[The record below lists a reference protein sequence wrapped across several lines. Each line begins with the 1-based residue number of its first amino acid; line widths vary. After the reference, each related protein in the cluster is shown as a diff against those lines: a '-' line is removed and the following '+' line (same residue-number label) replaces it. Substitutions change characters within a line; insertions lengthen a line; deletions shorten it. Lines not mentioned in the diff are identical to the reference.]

1 MGGLGAGLPGLG
13 GPGPGQIPPPPGG
26 LGSGLLALGSV
37 AGALVGHPY
46 NQYGNQM
53 KEDDTNKIV
62 TKAKPMMAVKESDLA
77 MWNSSTSDDYSDNGN
92 ELVENENISQIS
104 TPKIRDRF

>member
-1 MGGLGAGLPGLG
+1 MGGLGAGLPGLGGGG

-46 NQYGNQM
+46 GNQYGGNQM
-53 KEDDTNKIV
+53 KDEKVD
-62 TKAKPMMAVKESDLA
+62 
-77 MWNSSTSDDYSDNGN
+77 
-92 ELVENENISQIS
+92 
-104 TPKIRDRF
+104 RDRTVIICVFFLLILFFLFSQNVNLKGLSIDLS

>member
-1 MGGLGAGLPGLG
+1 MGGLGAGLG

-53 KEDDTNKIV
+53 KEEKDD
-62 TKAKPMMAVKESDLA
+62 
-77 MWNSSTSDDYSDNGN
+77 
-92 ELVENENISQIS
+92 
-104 TPKIRDRF
+104 RDRTVIILFCFYFKSLCKIKCTLNNVQDFLFNSIFYFFQANILNSA